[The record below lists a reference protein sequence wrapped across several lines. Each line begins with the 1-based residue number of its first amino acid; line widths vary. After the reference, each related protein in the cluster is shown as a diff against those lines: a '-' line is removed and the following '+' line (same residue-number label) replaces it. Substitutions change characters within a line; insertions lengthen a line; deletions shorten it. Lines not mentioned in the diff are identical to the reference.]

1 MINFL
6 ESKLTIALEQRL
18 QIWADWFSHGN
29 RIALGYPPVSITYW
43 ACYQMPKQ
51 KVGKQISALPAH
63 AEAEGIEHEAN
74 DYKPGALLQSP
85 KHMLKNARVWER
97 GFSQFDYSLA
107 NANTFLAMLKKN
119 KVPDAQFADALK

>member
-29 RIALGYPPVSITYW
+29 RLALGYPPVSITYW

-63 AEAEGIEHEAN
+63 AEAEGIEQQVYELALSSPLLAKALRCQYFTLGTLR
-74 DYKPGALLQSP
+74 YKAEQLHLTT
-85 KHMLKNARVWER
+85 
-97 GFSQFDYSLA
+97 SQFKLYVDMAKVWLA
-107 NANTFLAMLKKN
+107 ARLASSK
-119 KVPDAQFADALK
+119 